1 MKAHFSL
8 DASDVITAW
17 SNYFDKTYPQFWRIR
32 LKTQQPPEI
41 FYKKSYSENFLNI
54 HRKTLVLEYLFNKV
68 RGLIVWNFIK
78 RDFNTGAFFFFLFEN
93 IAKFLRTPFSQST
106 SGRLLLDIKQRF
118 FWRRVLEVFK

>member
-17 SNYFDKTYPQFWRIR
+17 SNYFDKTYFQFWRIR

-68 RGLIVWNFIK
+68 RG
-78 RDFNTGAFFFFLFEN
+78 
-93 IAKFLRTPFSQST
+93 
-106 SGRLLLDIKQRF
+106 
-118 FWRRVLEVFK
+118 FKS